1 MPTTD
6 TCQSSGSTWA
16 WRTKPLPSTQQ
27 HLTNKDATSV
37 NPRQGNMQ
45 VHLVGSVQNL
55 SFCDSIRERI
65 HFGHNGTGTDVC
77 IHHACILRHR
87 PWYVAAAAHVH
98 KDLVILIDVSRSM
111 NATLD
116 AVKAAV
122 NLVLGTLNPLDRVE
136 HLDIIVRRSETA
148 FVKIIK

>member
-1 MPTTD
+1 M
-6 TCQSSGSTWA
+6 
-16 WRTKPLPSTQQ
+16 
-27 HLTNKDATSV
+27 
-37 NPRQGNMQ
+37 
-45 VHLVGSVQNL
+45 
-55 SFCDSIRERI
+55 
-65 HFGHNGTGTDVC
+65 C
-77 IHHACILRHR
+77 IHHACISRHR

-98 KDLVILIDVSRSM
+98 KDIVILIDVSRSM

-136 HLDIIVRRSETA
+136 NLDIIVRRSETA